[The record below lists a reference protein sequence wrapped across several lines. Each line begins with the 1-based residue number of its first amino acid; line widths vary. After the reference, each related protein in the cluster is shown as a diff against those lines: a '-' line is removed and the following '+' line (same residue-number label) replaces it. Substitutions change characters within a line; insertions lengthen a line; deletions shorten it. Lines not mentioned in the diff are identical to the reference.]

1 MKVDK
6 FGVGSL
12 IIGAL
17 IVIGMLHFFFMDKG
31 WNVAGLMDALVV
43 TIQGGIILIGIF
55 LFVIGVLLLW
65 L

>member
-1 MKVDK
+1 MKIDK

-17 IVIGMLHFFFMDKG
+17 IVIGMLDFFFMEEG
-31 WNVAGLMDALVV
+31 WGTAGLLNAVVV
-43 TIQGGIILIGIF
+43 TIQGGIILLGIF